1 MARLSRNGF
10 LYLLLAASM
19 TVTCYA
25 AAAADPAVD
34 SKPALQNFAEPA
46 EKVKSRESHALKSD
60 VSYTNYLKA
69 PSVQPPTPVALSA
82 SAAGVSFPS
91 VAQPVVQPAVH
102 PASHSIPVPALYSD
116 PQETTM
122 GYVYYY
128 LPQVAEKY
136 YPKLK
141 DLMPYVKHY
150 GYAASRAWQ
159 NMPSMR
165 QMADRTF
172 DITSAIGLVLL
183 APVMLISSVLFL
195 GFIVILFFFPAV
207 SAFGRRRMGRDLSAV
222 EDLNEVF
229 DFDRFLPPEQSRTL
243 ASLAARVDDVLD
255 NYMRVFKSDSCL
267 EKFSCQAGQMT
278 SRLGKITEPIIT

>member
-1 MARLSRNGF
+1 MRMATLSRNGL
-10 LYLLLAASM
+10 LYLLLAIASM
-19 TVTCYA
+19 TVTCLA
-25 AAAADPAVD
+25 AAAADPAVE
-34 SKPALQNFAEPA
+34 SKTPLQNSVEN
-46 EKVKSRESHALKSD
+46 VQSRESHSLKSD
-60 VSYTNYLKA
+60 VSYTNYLKVPLA
-69 PSVQPPTPVALSA
+69 QAPTPVALSA
-82 SAAGVSFPS
+82 PAAGVSFPS
-91 VAQPVVQPAVH
+91 IAQPAVH
-102 PASHSIPVPALYSD
+102 PASQSIPVPALYSN

-141 DLMPYVKHY
+141 DLMPYVKRY
-150 GYAASRAWQ
+150 GYVASRAWQ

-195 GFIVILFFFPAV
+195 GFIVILFLFPAV

-229 DFDRFLPPEQSRTL
+229 DFDRFLPLEKSRTL

-255 NYMRVFKSDSCL
+255 NYMRAFKSDTCL

-278 SRLGKITEPIIT
+278 SRLGKFTEPIIT

>member
-1 MARLSRNGF
+1 MQMARLSRNGL

-19 TVTCYA
+19 TVTCLA

-34 SKPALQNFAEPA
+34 SKPALQNSA
-46 EKVKSRESHALKSD
+46 EKVKSRENHALKSD

-69 PSVQPPTPVALSA
+69 STVQAPTPVALSA
-82 SAAGVSFPS
+82 PPAAVSFPS
-91 VAQPVVQPAVH
+91 VVQPVVQPI
-102 PASHSIPVPALYSD
+102 SHSIPVPALYSN

-141 DLMPYVKHY
+141 DLLPYVKRY
-150 GYAASRAWQ
+150 GYVASRAWK

-195 GFIVILFFFPAV
+195 GFIVILFLFPAV

-222 EDLNEVF
+222 EELNEVF

-255 NYMRVFKSDSCL
+255 NYMRAFKSDTCL

-278 SRLGKITEPIIT
+278 SRLGKFTEPIIT